1 MNVVGT
7 VKRLAEAFVGER
19 ANSLKPAELASQQ
32 MLERTRPL
40 LSEIKALL
48 AERSRL
54 VGLRDEEQGKRGS
67 LGRRLSELEAARLDA
82 LTEHRISADEAA
94 STKAAELLAQVAA
107 VRQEMNDAV
116 TLAARLDE
124 RAKEVDLKLDPLK
137 RNYQQTLGVYLGEIY
152 RQLVEH
158 YDEHAR
164 EAGEA
169 VVQIAALHR
178 VMIRYLAGNTN
189 GWNGALLLPKIDPGN
204 GRTLEP
210 LFDAG
215 SRKFAEA
222 ATEHMDAIL
231 GEMRAAGFIWRFD

>member
-7 VKRLAEAFVGER
+7 VKRLAGAFVGER
-19 ANSLKPAELASQQ
+19 ANSLKSTELASQQ

-48 AERSRL
+48 DERSRL

-67 LGRRLSELEAARLDA
+67 LGRRLSELETARLDA
-82 LTEHRISADEAA
+82 LAEHRISGDEAA

-107 VRQEMNDAV
+107 VRQDMNDVEALV
-116 TLAARLDE
+116 VRLDE
-124 RAKEVDLKLDPLK
+124 RAKELDLKLEPLK
-137 RNYQQTLGVYLGEIY
+137 RGYRQALGVYLGEIY
-152 RQLVEH
+152 RRLVQH

-169 VVQIAALHR
+169 VVQIAAVHR
-178 VMIRYLAGNTN
+178 AMVRYLTGNTN

-204 GRTLEP
+204 GNTLEP

-215 SRKFAEA
+215 SPEFAKA
-222 ATEHMDAIL
+222 ATRHMDAIL
-231 GEMRAAGFIWRFD
+231 DEMRAAGFIWRFD